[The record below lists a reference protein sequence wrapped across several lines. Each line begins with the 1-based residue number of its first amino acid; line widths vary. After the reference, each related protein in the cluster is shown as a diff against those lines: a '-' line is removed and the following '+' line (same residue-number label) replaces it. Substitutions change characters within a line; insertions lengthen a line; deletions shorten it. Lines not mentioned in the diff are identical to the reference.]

1 VGMGNFLQE
10 QNWDGENLI
19 RMGWG
24 WGQFNLPC
32 HSLLQM
38 LSNLI
43 ESDI

>member
-1 VGMGNFLQE
+1 
-10 QNWDGENLI
+10 
-19 RMGWG
+19 MGWG